1 MCVNNLI
8 HHSLSFHDLD
18 IHIFFHPQLYLDG
31 PFGEGHQEWIDFEV
45 SVLVG
50 GGIGITPFTSI
61 LKDLV
66 FKSSMKS
73 KILCKKVSLPA
84 AFLFVHEAHS
94 LNDLFLSFLSLTC
107 VDSLKVYFI
116 WVTRTQRQFE
126 WVSDIIREVEE
137 MDTQELVSVHTYI
150 TQVAEKFDLRT
161 TMLVRSAVH
170 FCKCRE

>member
-1 MCVNNLI
+1 MIYILC
-8 HHSLSFHDLD
+8 
-18 IHIFFHPQLYLDG
+18 HPQLYLDG
-31 PFGEGHQEWIDFEV
+31 PFGEGHQEWTDYEV

-50 GGIGITPFTSI
+50 GGIGVTPFTSI

-66 FKSSMKS
+66 FKSSNKS
-73 KILCKKVSLPA
+73 RIQCKKVLLEVKQPTVHFPSSGRYS
-84 AFLFVHEAHS
+84 FVRK
-94 LNDLFLSFLSLTC
+94 DLINNVLLIFIGN
-107 VDSLKVYFI
+107 LKVYFI

-161 TMLVRSAVH
+161 TMLVRSPIPKKIESWLIC
-170 FCKCRE
+170 CKTFNS

>member
-1 MCVNNLI
+1 M
-8 HHSLSFHDLD
+8 FQ
-18 IHIFFHPQLYLDG
+18 PKLYLDG
-31 PFGEGHQEWIDFEV
+31 PFGEGHQEWTDYEV

-50 GGIGITPFTSI
+50 GGIGVTPFTSI

-66 FKSSMKS
+66 FKSSIKS
-73 KILCKKVSLPA
+73 RIQCKKVLLKDKQPTGHFALIPSLRHY
-84 AFLFVHEAHS
+84 FINNVL
-94 LNDLFLSFLSLTC
+94 LTFS
-107 VDSLKVYFI
+107 DYLKVYFI

-161 TMLVRSAVH
+161 TMLVRYAAPISK
-170 FCKCRE
+170 FQKTSILC